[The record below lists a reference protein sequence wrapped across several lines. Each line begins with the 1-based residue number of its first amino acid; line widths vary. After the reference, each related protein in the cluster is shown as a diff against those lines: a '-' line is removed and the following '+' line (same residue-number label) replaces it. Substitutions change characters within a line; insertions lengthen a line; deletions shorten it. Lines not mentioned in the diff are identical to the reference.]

1 MAYTKRVARHDRISI
16 DGTDVSNAFN
26 EFHATSADSQEDASG
41 FSVSGSDET
50 LPGSRAQGFNGT
62 MFVTEEIVELVWPI
76 HANRELV
83 EIQFQPNGLIDSTAM
98 TWYGN
103 CYILELDIG
112 DVRGSVSTTPFT
124 AVAGDEDG
132 ITFAAT
138 GT

>member
-1 MAYTKRVARHDRISI
+1 
-16 DGTDVSNAFN
+16 
-26 EFHATSADSQEDASG
+26 
-41 FSVSGSDET
+41 
-50 LPGSRAQGFNGT
+50 
-62 MFVTEEIVELVWPI
+62 VTEEIVELVWPI

-83 EIQFQPNGLIDSTAM
+83 EIQFQPNGLVDSTAM